1 MDVLT
6 YIINLTRT
14 KFYIINNNFA
24 NRKFKSL
31 CFVYRMPQWIIY
43 QLFPNSNV
51 LKGLPGCS
59 IMIKKVYNNSTCKCC
74 MAYQERVK
82 SKKHAKQI
90 LYHYITC
97 KILLINIKQTLCNI
111 KLDIYCNHE
120 YVRSGK
126 GQHAKSLQN
135 LQHFDTNPE

>member
-1 MDVLT
+1 MWKLKYFLKQFILINMDVLT

-14 KFYIINNNFA
+14 KFYIINNNFS

-59 IMIKKVYNNSTCKCC
+59 IMIKK
-74 MAYQERVK
+74 
-82 SKKHAKQI
+82 
-90 LYHYITC
+90 
-97 KILLINIKQTLCNI
+97 
-111 KLDIYCNHE
+111 
-120 YVRSGK
+120 
-126 GQHAKSLQN
+126 SL
-135 LQHFDTNPE
+135 